1 MKLLSN
7 KMEQLYILQLEN
19 GKYYVGKT
27 TDVQKR
33 FREHKAGSGSAWTT
47 EYKPIKILETRPIT
61 SVHDETNVT
70 KDLMKKYGI
79 DNVRGGAYT
88 KINYTDEVKDV
99 IKMEL
104 RSSNDACYKCGK
116 KGHYANQCTRKS
128 SFKATCHCGEEFYD
142 FEESISHMK
151 HCRKPSEKS
160 YNSKPQSGSCYRCGR
175 KGHWANNCYARTDI
189 DGDDLDS
196 DSD

>member
-1 MKLLSN
+1 
-7 KMEQLYILQLEN
+7 MEQLYILQLEN
-19 GKYYVGKT
+19 GKYYVGKSN
-27 TDVQKR
+27 DVQKR
-33 FREHKAGSGSAWTT
+33 FREHKSGSGSAWTS

-70 KDLMKKYGI
+70 KDLMKKHGI

-88 KINYTDEVKDV
+88 KVNYTDEVKDV

-116 KGHYANQCTRKS
+116 PGHYANQCKRKS
-128 SFKATCHCGEEFYD
+128 SFKAMCSCGEEYLDMDEFM
-142 FEESISHMK
+142 SHIK
-151 HCRKPSEKS
+151 SCKVRNKQIEKTP
-160 YNSKPQSGSCYRCGR
+160 KSGSCYRCGR
-175 KGHWANNCYARTDI
+175 KGHWANNCYARTDV